1 MLSNKAFSSLS
12 EGRTSLVERE
22 AIQTSAAAS
31 LEYRVNMAEMKIG
44 NNSAR
49 LTACVGSCVAICI
62 YDSTNRNGGLAHIML
77 PRADVFPKELLPA
90 KFADT
95 AAPSLVKML
104 KRLGSNCVFSAKI
117 AGGANMFPVI
127 KGQDMTVGS
136 KNIAA
141 TKAAL
146 SLNNIPLIGEDVG
159 GTKGRKVFFSTSTG
173 VVTVRLFDGGVKKL
187 E

>member
-31 LEYRVNMAEMKIG
+31 LEYRVNMAEMKVE
-44 NNSAR
+44 NKPVE
-49 LTACVGSCVAICI
+49 LTTCVGSCVAICV
-62 YDSTNRNGGLAHIML
+62 YDSTNGNGGLAHIML
-77 PRADVFPKELLPA
+77 PKADVFPKEHLPA

-95 AAPSLVKML
+95 AVPALVKAL
-104 KRLGSNCVFSAKI
+104 ERRGSNCVFSAKI
-117 AGGANMFPVI
+117 AGGANMFPNV
-127 KGQDMTVGS
+127 KAQDMAIGT

-146 SLNNIPLIGEDVG
+146 LLNNIPLTGEDVG
-159 GTKGRKVFFSTSTG
+159 GTKGRKVIFNTATG
-173 VVTVRLFDGGVKKL
+173 TVSVRLFDGGIKKI
-187 E
+187 